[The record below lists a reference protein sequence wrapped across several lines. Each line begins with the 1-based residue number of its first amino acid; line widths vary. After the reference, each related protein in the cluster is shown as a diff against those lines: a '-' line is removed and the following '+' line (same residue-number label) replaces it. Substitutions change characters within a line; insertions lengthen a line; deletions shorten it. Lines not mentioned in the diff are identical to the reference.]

1 MRSRWLLALYALFF
15 ATAVHSCFAA
25 AETASNAE
33 QGTEKSELGGEAE
46 KFIPT
51 HEWQEV
57 GPDQAIPPGLHVR
70 LDFQTGKPDFLFQ
83 QRHK

>member
-1 MRSRWLLALYALFF
+1 MRCRWLLALYALFF
-15 ATAVHSCFAA
+15 AAAVHSCFAA
-25 AETASNAE
+25 AETGSSAE
-33 QGTEKSELGGEAE
+33 QGTEKTELVGEAE

-70 LDFQTGKPDFLFQ
+70 LDFQTGMPDLFFQ
-83 QRHK
+83 QRQK